1 MVRILANGEIVQD
14 DDPRVRTTT
23 QPRSSTPRQS
33 FLSRGH
39 GAPLGGPGPRQQQ
52 AGARLG
58 AAQSPFNDLNR
69 QLVNMGFPQWHL
81 GNHAVEPVTSILL
94 LFLLMMLGEDPGD
107 LDDLGVLAGG
117 TVNVVPWRH
126 LVEFPCRSMTS
137 IPPSNHPPSCTEIL
151 PAQMAFSP
159 LMTDL
164 EDIFKE
170 VPHTGPGRPGK
181 HIVCAGFPGM
191 KGFATMETGLGDMKE
206 HWPSALGLSSVNV

>member
-137 IPPSNHPPSCTEIL
+137 IPPSNHPPSCTGSMFGHPQAEAFGREMVSSL
-151 PAQMAFSP
+151 KAQV
-159 LMTDL
+159 LHKTNQVL
-164 EDIFKE
+164 
-170 VPHTGPGRPGK
+170 
-181 HIVCAGFPGM
+181 
-191 KGFATMETGLGDMKE
+191 
-206 HWPSALGLSSVNV
+206 SAQGSNLR